1 MPLAIPWTLPW
12 RRVKTHDVNA
22 VDELLATVDADAFI
36 ADKAYDADRVID
48 TLKARNIQPVIPPR
62 RNRNVQRDYDKQLYK
77 ERNLVERFFNKLKQF
92 RGIATRYEKLAINF
106 MAGVYLASSTIL
118 LK

>member
-1 MPLAIPWTLPW
+1 MDLILAAGQI
-12 RRVKTHDVNA
+12 HDVNA
-22 VDELLATVDADAFI
+22 VDDLFANIDADAFI
-36 ADKAYDADRVID
+36 ADKAYDADGVID

-62 RNRNVQRDYDKQLYK
+62 RNRKVQRDYDKQIYK

-106 MAGVYLASSTIL
+106 MAGVYLAASTIL

>member
-1 MPLAIPWTLPW
+1 MDFILAAGQI
-12 RRVKTHDVNA
+12 HDVNA
-22 VDELLATVDADAFI
+22 VGDLLANIDAHAFI
-36 ADKAYDADRVID
+36 ADKAYDADAVID
-48 TLKARNIQPVIPPR
+48 TLKARNIQPVIPPK
-62 RNRNVQRDYDKQLYK
+62 RNRKVQRDYDKQMYK

-106 MAGVYLASSTIL
+106 MAGVYLAASTIL

>member
-1 MPLAIPWTLPW
+1 MDFILAAGQI
-12 RRVKTHDVNA
+12 HDVKA
-22 VDELLATVDADAFI
+22 VDGLLANVDADAFI
-36 ADKAYDADRVID
+36 ADKAYDADAVID
-48 TLKARNIQPVIPPR
+48 TLEARNIQPVIPPK
-62 RNRNVQRDYDKQLYK
+62 RNRKVQCDYDKQMYK

-106 MAGVYLASSTIL
+106 MAGVYLAASTIL

>member
-1 MPLAIPWTLPW
+1 MDFTL
-12 RRVKTHDVNA
+12 TAGQIHDVNA
-22 VDELLATVDADAFI
+22 VDDLLADVEADAFI
-36 ADKAYDADRVID
+36 ADKAYDADEVID

-62 RNRNVQRDYDKQLYK
+62 RNRKVQRDYDKQMYK

-92 RGIATRYEKLAINF
+92 RGVATRYEKLAINF
-106 MAGVYLASSTIL
+106 LAGVYLAASTIL